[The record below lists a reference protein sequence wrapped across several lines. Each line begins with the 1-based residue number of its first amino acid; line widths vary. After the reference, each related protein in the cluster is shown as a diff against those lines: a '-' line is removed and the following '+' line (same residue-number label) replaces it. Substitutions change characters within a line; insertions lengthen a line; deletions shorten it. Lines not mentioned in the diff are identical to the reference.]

1 MQQKAD
7 RPDYLRVDPNRP
19 SRIPRS
25 LPREARCRYNLR
37 EPDRGPDLA
46 AKYLEETGAA
56 EVTRMYSV
64 IARALIE
71 GGVKAFLIETMNSW
85 DEALCAVEAVKS
97 LGLPILLSL
106 EGSLASDSRLQ

>member
-19 SRIPRS
+19 ARIPRS

-64 IARALIE
+64 TAR
-71 GGVKAFLIETMNSW
+71 S
-85 DEALCAVEAVKS
+85 
-97 LGLPILLSL
+97 
-106 EGSLASDSRLQ
+106 SRAESRRS